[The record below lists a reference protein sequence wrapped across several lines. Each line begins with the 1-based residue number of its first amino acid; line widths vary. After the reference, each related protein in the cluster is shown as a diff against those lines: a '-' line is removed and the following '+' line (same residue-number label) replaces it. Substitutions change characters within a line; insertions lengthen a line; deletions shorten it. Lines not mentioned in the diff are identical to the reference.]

1 MTLNITTLIMPKAFN
16 LTMPSSS
23 YVVIPN
29 VVKPSVVMPN
39 VMAPFKVQ
47 KMLNASL
54 TKSCINQ
61 QTRPEP
67 DAIKLYGLFTLV
79 SGKLARFSL
88 INIVSEQGRSHSWP
102 YPQD

>member
-1 MTLNITTLIMPKAFN
+1 MPR
-16 LTMPSSS
+16 
-23 YVVIPN
+23 VVILN
-29 VVKPSVVMPN
+29 VVMPNGALPNVVMPN

-67 DAIKLYGLFTLV
+67 VAIKLYGLFTLV
-79 SGKLARFSL
+79 SG
-88 INIVSEQGRSHSWP
+88 
-102 YPQD
+102 